1 MALTSKS
8 ATSPRSAGSA
18 RRIWQAPAS
27 PTRLLWLAG
36 TLALS
41 LGIVLLY
48 IFALI
53 TQPFPGPFSDPLR
66 SFGIVAFV
74 LVLLTASYSLR
85 RRFARNLPG
94 KAQAWLWMH
103 TWLGCATILI
113 ALLHENFTHILRD
126 YCQNASCLTSSYGGT
141 SALLALGVLVLSGI
155 TGRLLDKWQAH
166 LIARDAS
173 SNGAG
178 ILQAVEE
185 RLLEQEYRIE
195 RLCAGKS
202 EAFKQYCLLA
212 LENHRVSPPMPTL
225 TQREQSD
232 FQNALAAL
240 EVHSR
245 LAHSLTEQRRA
256 RITMHS
262 WRVVHSIIATVALLI
277 ITFHALA
284 ELITNVFHVG

>member
-8 ATSPRSAGSA
+8 ATSPRSADSA